1 VRVRV
6 WSDDKVDWCP
16 QGVRGDVL
24 TLHAVD
30 IETEDYK
37 HHNHYGLVS
46 VASPVRSCNNL
57 ATGFGLNLY
66 RSIDRVV
73 RAFDM
78 KWKYTIFEGEEVRV
92 IDYYVVRI
100 DIGNVSIDSKIGKRL
115 FQAFKVAMLN
125 LAEFKQYPAYSKY
138 MIKWLETRWKAKDP
152 ALKFLNVAG
161 GTIFD
166 LGEVYDQFVMEVS
179 DSLMQNEEGESQQM
193 LDESQ
198 QLLDDLPIS
207 IKSGPLLRSTFGT
220 KATHMPISGNSA
232 AKEVVK
238 LWKTAEKLETKA
250 NSLHIVSHSGRHTA
264 TCRARIMIIQTEVPP
279 GLIDELIDGHM
290 KWEAQDGRM
299 RKRYTGHLDLK
310 YRLCVTLWM

>member
-1 VRVRV
+1 
-6 WSDDKVDWCP
+6 
-16 QGVRGDVL
+16 
-24 TLHAVD
+24 
-30 IETEDYK
+30 
-37 HHNHYGLVS
+37 
-46 VASPVRSCNNL
+46 
-57 ATGFGLNLY
+57 
-66 RSIDRVV
+66 
-73 RAFDM
+73 
-78 KWKYTIFEGEEVRV
+78 
-92 IDYYVVRI
+92 
-100 DIGNVSIDSKIGKRL
+100 
-115 FQAFKVAMLN
+115 
-125 LAEFKQYPAYSKY
+125 

-179 DSLMQNEEGESQQM
+179 DSLMQNEEDESQQM

-238 LWKTAEKLETKA
+238 LWKTAEKLETKT